1 MPPERFTAAAASV
14 KPLPL
19 PATKAFAI
27 AQVARVTSRNITLK
41 GFTRNGPDRVTFA
54 NRRGCP
60 EI

>member
-1 MPPERFTAAAASV
+1 M
-14 KPLPL
+14 KPVPL